1 MQHVPCCFRAGF
13 CIEYSADLAHEVGD
27 VMSEF
32 FCYVCILFGVVAQV
46 SETLDIFTRC
56 SKICCYVGYIVS
68 FFLMCDYIVRDV
80 ERGCVDA

>member
-1 MQHVPCCFRAGF
+1 
-13 CIEYSADLAHEVGD
+13 
-27 VMSEF
+27 MSDF

-68 FFLMCDYIVRDV
+68 FFLMCESIVV
-80 ERGCVDA
+80 NAERRCGDA